1 MASEH
6 LKAIPSAESGLL
18 TFQMDRAGYELFE
31 RLLKRSAPA
40 RSDDAGAFKQAKD
53 RVDGAFFAG
62 ASQMGWLRK

>member
-1 MASEH
+1 MADEH
-6 LKAIPSAESGLL
+6 LKAIPSSESGLL

-31 RLLKRSAPA
+31 RLLKRAVPGKA
-40 RSDDAGAFKQAKD
+40 DNAGVFKQAKD